1 MNIQKDLFMS
11 IIIVHYSRTGSTAR
25 LAETL
30 ARRLNADCD
39 QISAGTAYDG
49 PIGLLNAAFTA
60 AMGSEGPARTKRYL
74 RAYDHLIVA
83 GPVWGGQL
91 PGPLRRYLIV
101 NDTKTRLAGAFCT
114 SWHGGPQRGFF
125 NEIRE
130 ITGTATFPN
139 FSVEQRY
146 CDRNLITLSAARFAR
161 NLSKTLSDV
170 A

>member
-1 MNIQKDLFMS
+1 MS
-11 IIIVHYSRTGSTAR
+11 IMIAYYSRTGSTAR

-39 QISAGTAYDG
+39 EISAGQAYDG
-49 PIGLLNAAFTA
+49 PLGLVNAACTA
-60 AMGSEGPARTKRYL
+60 ALGSKGPAKTKRYL
-74 RAYDHLIVA
+74 RAYDHLIIG

-91 PGPLRRYLIV
+91 PGPLRRYLAF

-114 SWHGGPQRGFF
+114 SWHGGPQRAFF
-125 NEIRE
+125 NEIRK
-130 ITGTATFPN
+130 ITGLATFPN
-139 FSVEQRY
+139 FGVEQRH
-146 CDRNLITLSAARFAR
+146 CDRELIVLSAARFAR